1 MSTFA
6 EYTNKKKKKKQSAAN
21 TTFGEYTRSILGD
34 VFEEEDTKSKKSI
47 RDKYDFEDD
56 IAPVVNTKDK
66 EEEKRTWF
74 QKGAFSDGYNFG
86 DVTKTV
92 FGTVRDVEQNITA
105 GVLGIGEKA
114 VDAGAYVVGGVG
126 GIVSDKFRDN
136 MKDFIAKDLYN
147 EEEIAKHIQFNGAS
161 WLADLLIKEEADKT
175 SVLGE
180 KSDSL
185 AQSAGQL
192 AGTAGLQA
200 VGVPWWATTGVTSF
214 GGEADSAFK
223 QGATYGEAGV
233 SGAITAASD
242 IATEMLFKGSG
253 LGEKGLINTSGLT
266 KNLSNQVVKTF
277 ADYGITIAS
286 EAAEEVIAGMISNAG
301 TAAYKD
307 ESLKD
312 LVFSKEAMEGYLE
325 SAIGGGLLGGGM
337 NAGKFANSLN
347 TNRDFN
353 TGLTTNE
360 QKVVDAEI
368 ESRVAE
374 KEADGTKLDKK
385 ARAEIEEQVLT
396 DLKKGAIS
404 IDSIEKTLGGD
415 TYKSYQSIIEQENPL
430 KRELEE
436 VKNNRTLTKKQRKT
450 LVNAIES
457 ELKTL
462 GETSNKT
469 QLKEQ
474 LSKEVDTLT
483 QNDTFLRES
492 YNEKGRRSQAFE
504 ADLTKYDAKQQ
515 AVVKKAAESGIL
527 NNTRR
532 THEFVDMVAKISA
545 DKGVSFDFTNNAKL
559 KESGFAIDG
568 KTVNGYVKD
577 GNIALN
583 IESNK
588 ALNTVVGHE
597 ITHVLE
603 GTELYTELQ
612 QAVKDYATTKGEYDT
627 RLQELTKLYKG
638 VENANI
644 EAELTADLVGE
655 YLFTDSDFVSKLST
669 EKPNIFKKIYEEI
682 KYLVKT
688 VTGSKEFRELE
699 KVKRA
704 FDKAYKENAQATK
717 DTKYSAS
724 EDTNLYQYVQD
735 ALSGKLPKKS
745 YYKISDTISD
755 RMAKDIENIVGFSVK
770 GYGNEISPGSIRHI
784 NKEHGENGRTD
795 HSMKDYHDLAKV
807 SYVIDNYDNIKEG
820 KRSEE
825 FKNSDGTYA
834 KTVELQKKIDDGF
847 YYVVEAVPDAKNKT
861 LHIVSAYI
869 NKKDTFSD
877 VLVSNDPKRYVQD
890 EHQPNVSLNNSIPQ
904 NDKNASSE
912 VKYSLTSDT
921 EGRTLSKE
929 QQEYFK
935 DSKIRD
941 DNGNLKVMYH
951 GSPESFTVFDKKKAK
966 SSGYY
971 GKGFYFTD
979 STSHAGQYGSTYE
992 VYLNITNP
1000 IQDGTRDITKEQ
1012 LRRFVDAVAA
1022 DEDYGIEN
1030 YGYGATVDS
1039 VTDSVYGKDDFRM
1052 IADINATSI
1061 GDMVAAVELFNEV
1074 NGTDYNGIIV
1084 PTETVAFYPNQ
1095 IKNVDNAGPTSD
1107 ADIRFSLSESVEQ
1120 TKDLFAIH
1128 NLQASE
1134 LVKSIGLG
1142 GLPMPSIAIIKDQQ
1156 SHEQYGDVSLIF
1168 SKDAID
1174 PKATKNNK
1182 VYGGDAWTPTYP
1194 KIEYKPNDK
1203 VAEKIRDKYY
1213 ELGGEIGYDAVRPMY
1228 RYISEL
1234 ENALNRDGG
1243 ESGMLEKLYDD
1254 TGMMQVYLEDSG
1266 KGRVEPVINETRTEA
1281 SEAEKEQNQYFLDN
1295 ERDLV
1300 NSYKQL
1306 KAQVG
1311 SPMTWLKEHL
1321 EEVEVAYKKYLKN
1334 QFEFTDA
1341 EIDNVLA
1348 NTKKVELT
1356 KLFREA
1362 VRYEETGGVTV
1373 KTETDY
1379 EATNAAIKKKA
1390 ESGYKNWADNL
1401 FKGVEEKSGI
1411 RNNADYYTNSGNPR
1425 SWNALHWENT
1435 LENVVKAMKGQ
1446 DQTGADAMSPIASI
1460 FAVAQKEYGSIAEI
1474 KADSDRL
1481 GKVTEE
1487 EYESLK
1493 ESYSNRLTQI
1503 ASSIMDTNA
1512 RNSFIEM
1519 DSAAELIIDAI
1530 RTQKTKSAMLTY
1542 MKKWNKRVT
1551 GETVDDIVSLVSD
1564 ISNMPTGYFE
1574 AKPQRAVGLDE
1585 VGVFVIP
1592 YNADAKLKQELLNRG
1607 YSIAEYDPNIEGDRQ
1622 RVVNQ
1627 FEEYKFSLSNV
1638 GQAASHTGNY
1648 NVYGKDIALETPQDV
1663 APVSETVT
1671 EVPVQNVADDFAPL
1685 TEEQADERDMQQ
1697 APIDESY
1704 LPAEVEDFD
1713 DIFGGNTTEEVAD
1726 PFYERDIKD
1735 VGKRNVKAYMY
1746 ENPEVKPYFQEEAHN
1761 MLYELQNSVKGEK
1774 SFNDQLY
1781 YETGGEQGWY
1791 GTKRETSEDIAY
1803 LLDNFKYTYADI
1815 EKGLKAIIEDHGAE
1829 NNAIS
1834 KRIEFALNDRLK
1846 DGYTDFQ
1853 SGMHI
1858 PANQDYVQLLTDKQI
1873 SAYSDEAY
1881 NQWVQSL
1888 AAAEPTPEM
1897 APVRM
1902 DAVAQPSVSE
1912 DIAPVSGEMLDGK
1925 QRVMDFETGQ
1935 IVDEAVSELDKA
1947 KQRVNRKLEVDKRKA
1962 FEAFKEKQS
1971 QAFAELGDRN
1981 TYISTKA
1988 FELYNELKDLKKGV
2002 RASRELGYLLD
2013 HGYPWN
2019 DVKTAL
2025 LNTRAKPDRM
2035 VNANSGIEAIVRESI
2050 GRDYDSK
2057 YENISYMD
2065 MDYAEQ
2071 VKKMEAD
2078 AEAEIKA
2085 LETGEREPG
2094 KKTHGEI
2101 QRTYVEKI
2109 KQKFSESGL
2118 DFDKILEKAKNK
2130 STFASVDNTPQ
2141 RYIEK
2146 TLGYK
2151 EGQILNDLTVNKE
2164 ALNESKGIAWL
2175 NSFTNRKDGELAKLS
2190 KKYGIK
2196 PNSKEDA
2203 AAQMYAEG
2211 FYVDDNN
2218 NFIRYGDAELAKDF
2232 PNKKTQQRIKEL
2244 VNNPRVR
2251 EIYDSTLEQI
2261 NESRVR
2267 NGYPEIPRR
2276 NNYYLHFRAMDD
2288 TFSKLGIPFN
2298 PNDIRAKDLPTDIN
2312 GMTADLKP
2320 GQPYFASANRR
2331 RGLKTSHSL
2340 IGGMERYLT
2349 SAKNQIYH
2357 IDDIQTLRGL
2367 RNYIADMYG
2376 QAHGLESLDTMTE
2389 EEAEA
2394 RVKEVYDSHLSTF
2407 AKFLNE
2413 QANVLAGKTSLIDRG
2428 LEGVIGRRGIQTL
2441 NTINTQV
2448 AKNMVGFNVS
2458 SSLTNFV
2465 GAVQGLAKVN
2475 KFDAIK
2481 AFSQVSFNKMG
2492 SIFGKTDG
2500 FVENDPAMIRRKG
2513 AEKFYR
2519 TPVEKVSDKGYIL
2532 MSTVDDLTSEFL
2544 IRAKYNEL
2552 TRKGMDSEQ
2561 AHVRAGE
2568 WAMRI
2573 LGDRSLGQQPQ
2584 LYNSKMLGLVTK
2596 FQLEVRNQLDAM
2608 FYDTVQEANVSTEDI
2623 QNGIARNA
2631 KKAAKITSTM
2641 VQLAVF
2647 QHLFGQAFESVAGYN
2662 PTFDIISTL
2671 MTLFGFDDDEDS
2683 EDTFLDNTEQAFL
2696 ELLEDL
2702 PYSSALTGG
2711 RIPIQSALPI
2721 AQLVKG
2727 KDSYGN
2733 EKSRWETLAETAPY
2747 YIMPGGYN
2755 QIKKTKAGLEMFDEE
2770 HPVVGSYTDSG
2781 NLRFPIED
2789 TPLNRAQAAV
2799 FGQWAS
2805 ANARDYFDNERKPLK
2820 EKQIEEYAALN
2831 IPIQEYWDYREG
2843 LTEQETLED
2852 KFDYI
2857 AGLDLP
2863 VEKKNIMINNVVDRK
2878 EAVDLTGYEDF
2889 SGYEEFDWAIKNP
2902 EKYEFLQSINVSY
2915 ADYSGSEETKA
2926 AYDWAYKNPE
2936 KYVVS
2941 KAVGGVVEYR
2951 QYAKELNE
2959 ITADKDENG
2968 KSISGSRKEK
2978 VINYVNNMDA
2988 DYGTKLILFKSE
3000 YTSDDTYNEDIIEY
3014 LNNREDISYSEMETI
3029 LTELGFT
3036 VEADG
3041 TVRWE

>member
-1 MSTFA
+1 MANYYLGENGTM
-6 EYTNKKKKKKQSAAN
+6 TKKKKKKGKSYVMENNGFLRLQSDEQP
-21 TTFGEYTRSILGD
+21 TTQKTTVS
-34 VFEEEDTKSKKSI
+34 SK
-47 RDKYDFEDD
+47 EDD
-56 IAPVVNTKDK
+56 IAPISTKED
-66 EEEKRTWF
+66 EEKERSWF
-74 QKGAFSDGYNFG
+74 QKGAFSDGYQFG
-86 DVTKTV
+86 DVTKSIL
-92 FGTVRDVEQNITA
+92 GTYKDIEQNFATGI
-105 GVLGIGEKA
+105 LGMGEKA
-114 VDAGAYVVGGVG
+114 VDTGAYVAGGVG
-126 GIVSDKFRDN
+126 GILGADKFQGK
-136 MKDFIAKDLYN
+136 MQKFIEKDLYD
-147 EEEIAKHIQFNGAS
+147 EEKLAEKISPWLGAPGLGVGVGNLVKDNTEN
-161 WLADLLIKEEADKT
+161 W

-180 KSDSL
+180 KTDSL
-185 AQSAGQL
+185 TQSGGQL
-192 AGTAGLQA
+192 AGTMLLQA
-200 VGVPWWATTGVTSF
+200 VGVPWFLTTGATSF
-214 GGEADSAFK
+214 GGQVESAFK
-223 QGATYGEAGV
+223 EDATYGEAGG
-233 SGAITAASD
+233 SAAITAAAD
-242 IATEMLFKGSG
+242 ILTEKLSG
-253 LGEKGLINTSGLT
+253 GISFGGKTADDVLLKPLTEK
-266 KNLSNQVVKTF
+266 
-277 ADYGITIAS
+277 IAS
-286 EAAEEVIAGMISNAG
+286 KTAKTLANFGIDVVGEGSEEVIAGVVSNLG
-301 TAAYKD
+301 TSLYKE
-307 ESLKD
+307 ESLNE
-312 LVFSKEAMEGYLE
+312 LLFSEEAVDEYIE
-325 SAIGGGLLGGGM
+325 SFIGGAVLGGG
-337 NAGKFANSLN
+337 ASSVKAASSIKSG
-347 TNRDFN
+347 RDYK
-353 TGLTTNE
+353 TGLTENE
-360 QKVVDAEI
+360 QKVVDTEI
-368 ESRVAE
+368 ERLVAE
-374 KEADGTKLDKK
+374 KEASGTKLDKK

-404 IDSIEKTLGGD
+404 IDSIESALGGD
-415 TYKSYQSIIEQENPL
+415 TYSNYKSVTEQEEAL
-430 KRELEE
+430 KKEFEGLN
-436 VKNNRTLTKKQRKT
+436 KMKQGDMTGEQIDRR
-450 LVNAIES
+450 A
-457 ELKTL
+457 ELKQQL
-462 GETSNKT
+462 ADLEKTSNKT

-492 YNEKGRRSQAFE
+492 YNEKSRRSQAFE

-515 AVVKKAAESGIL
+515 AVVQKAAESGIL

-559 KESGFAIDG
+559 KESGFAVDG

-603 GTELYTELQ
+603 GTDLYTELQ

-627 RLQELTKLYKG
+627 RLQELTKLYEG

-655 YLFTDSDFVSKLST
+655 YLFTDSDFVSRLST
-669 EKPNIFKKIYEEI
+669 EKPNIFKRIYEEI

-688 VTGSKEFRELE
+688 VTGSKEARELE

-704 FDKAYKENAQATK
+704 FDKAYKESAHATK

-904 NDKNASSE
+904 NDKNSS
-912 VKYSLTSDT
+912 
-921 EGRTLSKE
+921 
-929 QQEYFK
+929 
-935 DSKIRD
+935 
-941 DNGNLKVMYH
+941 
-951 GSPESFTVFDKKKAK
+951 
-966 SSGYY
+966 
-971 GKGFYFTD
+971 
-979 STSHAGQYGSTYE
+979 
-992 VYLNITNP
+992 
-1000 IQDGTRDITKEQ
+1000 
-1012 LRRFVDAVAA
+1012 
-1022 DEDYGIEN
+1022 
-1030 YGYGATVDS
+1030 
-1039 VTDSVYGKDDFRM
+1039 
-1052 IADINATSI
+1052 
-1061 GDMVAAVELFNEV
+1061 
-1074 NGTDYNGIIV
+1074 
-1084 PTETVAFYPNQ
+1084 
-1095 IKNVDNAGPTSD
+1095 SD
-1107 ADIRFSLSESVEQ
+1107 ADIRYSLSESGKMVDNKGNEV
-1120 TKDLFAIH
+1120 TLE
-1128 NLQASE
+1128 ASE
-1134 LVKSIGLG
+1134 AGTHGTLMAIRNINEGELRGMLELG
-1142 GLPMPSIAIIKDQQ
+1142 GIPVPSIAITDP
-1156 SHEQYGDVSLIF
+1156 
-1168 SKDAID
+1168 SKVDHSSFGSISILFDKQTID
-1174 PKATKNNK
+1174 PANKKNE
-1182 VYGGDAWTPTYP
+1182 VYDRDIWSSRFPKLEYEADSKKEQALYQKMRELSENAPESVSRTLYRYTYDIEDALNRW
-1194 KIEYKPNDK
+1194 
-1203 VAEKIRDKYY
+1203 
-1213 ELGGEIGYDAVRPMY
+1213 GGEAGLIDSLSDDYGMKQAFLHSKGQFVDNVIRQTETKLTDEQIREYD
-1228 RYISEL
+1228 ILLSEL
-1234 ENALNRDGG
+1234 EKEAL
-1243 ESGMLEKLYDD
+1243 
-1254 TGMMQVYLEDSG
+1254 DSF
-1266 KGRVEPVINETRTEA
+1266 PVPEGANPLAHRREWFANHETEV
-1281 SEAEKEQNQYFLDN
+1281 KE
-1295 ERDLV
+1295 
-1300 NSYKQL
+1300 
-1306 KAQVG
+1306 
-1311 SPMTWLKEHL
+1311 
-1321 EEVEVAYKKYLKN
+1321 AYKKYLSTTFPFSAEELSDITDSMKANDFVKEVRSALMYQKN
-1334 QFEFTDA
+1334 GATTIKEEVDTAATRQEVENRVDA
-1341 EIDNVLA
+1341 TEYRNWL
-1348 NTKKVELT
+1348 KG
-1356 KLFREA
+1356 LF
-1362 VRYEETGGVTV
+1362 GGVQ
-1373 KTETDY
+1373 
-1379 EATNAAIKKKA
+1379 
-1390 ESGYKNWADNL
+1390 KN
-1401 FKGVEEKSGI
+1401 VGI
-1411 RNNADYYTNSGNPR
+1411 YNGKDPYTASGNR
-1425 SWNALHWENT
+1425 KSFKQLHDDYT
-1435 LENVVKAMKGQ
+1435 LENLVKNMTKGRTQGSENAMFGVSA
-1446 DQTGADAMSPIASI
+1446 GAISANMATRYS
-1460 FAVAQKEYGSIAEI
+1460 SIADIKNDEGRINAKADEVVQPLKDKLGESI
-1474 KADSDRL
+1474 KALHPYYKGDSYNVFDSS
-1481 GKVTEE
+1481 TEAVFE
-1487 EYESLK
+1487 LSTKKLTEANFRKILK
-1493 ESYSNRLTQI
+1493 DYYF
-1503 ASSIMDTNA
+1503 D
-1512 RNSFIEM
+1512 
-1519 DSAAELIIDAI
+1519 AE
-1530 RTQKTKSAMLTY
+1530 
-1542 MKKWNKRVT
+1542 RVPSEVLQEVISDLNT
-1551 GETVDDIVSLVSD
+1551 LKDI
-1564 ISNMPTGYFE
+1564 PTDYFE
-1574 AKPQRAVGLDE
+1574 SKPQRAVGLDE
-1585 VGVFVIP
+1585 VQAIVLPNSTDIELKRELSEKGFNVI
-1592 YNADAKLKQELLNRG
+1592 
-1607 YSIAEYDPNIEGDRQ
+1607 EYDPNIEGDRQ
-1622 RVVNQ
+1622 NKVNQ
-1627 FEEYKFSLSNV
+1627 FDDLKFSLSEQQ
-1638 GQAASHTGNY
+1638 QAIAPIGNY
-1648 NVYGKDIALETPQDV
+1648 NVYGKDIALETPQDI
-1663 APVSETVT
+1663 APVQ
-1671 EVPVQNVADDFAPL
+1671 EVVQDNADLVQDSVQDDFAPL
-1685 TEEQADERDMQQ
+1685 TEEQAAERDRQQ

-1704 LPAEVEDFD
+1704 MPAEAENFD
-1713 DIFGGNTTEEVAD
+1713 DIFTGNTTEEVAD

-1746 ENPEVKPYFQEEAHN
+1746 ENPEVKPYFQEEAQN

-1791 GTKRETSEDIAY
+1791 GTRRETSDDIAY

-1846 DGYTDFQ
+1846 DGYTDFM

-1858 PANQDYVQLLTDKQI
+1858 PANQEYVQLLTDKQI

-1881 NQWVQSL
+1881 NQWVKSL
-1888 AAAEPTPEM
+1888 ADAEPTPEI

-1902 DAVAQPSVSE
+1902 DAAVRPSVSE
-1912 DIAPVSGEMLDGK
+1912 DIAPVSGEVLDGT
-1925 QRVMDFETGQ
+1925 QRVMDFEAGQ

-1962 FEAFKEKQS
+1962 LEEFKEKQA

-2002 RASRELGYLLD
+2002 RASRELSYLLD
-2013 HGYPWN
+2013 YGYSWN

-2035 VNANSGIEAIVRESI
+2035 VNTNNRLSGIEAIVREAI

-2057 YENISYMD
+2057 YENISYMN

-2101 QRTYVEKI
+2101 QRAYVDKI

-2118 DFDKILEKAKNK
+2118 NFDKILENAKNK

-2151 EGQILNDLTVNKE
+2151 EGQLLNDLTINQE

-2190 KKYGIK
+2190 KIYGIK

-2232 PNKKTQQRIKEL
+2232 PNVKTQQRIKGL

-2261 NESRVR
+2261 NESRTR

-2276 NNYYLHFRAMDD
+2276 DNYYLHFRAMDD

-2331 RGLKTSHSL
+2331 MGLKTSHSL

-2448 AKNMVGFNVS
+2448 AKNMVGFNLSSALTGFVS
-2458 SSLTNFV
+2458 S
-2465 GAVQGLAKVN
+2465 VQAFSKAN

-2481 AFSQVSFNKMG
+2481 AFSQVASNKLT

-2500 FVENDPAMIRRKG
+2500 FVENDPAMIRRIG

-2519 TPVEKVSDKGYIL
+2519 TPYEKISDLGYTL
-2532 MSTVDDLTSEFL
+2532 MSGVDNLSTEFI

-2561 AHVRAGE
+2561 AHIKAGE

-2584 LYNSKMLGLVTK
+2584 LYNSKMLGLFTK
-2596 FQLEVRNQLDAM
+2596 FQLEVRNQLDSM
-2608 FYDTVQEANVSTEDI
+2608 FYDTIQETNVSTEDI
-2623 QNGIARNA
+2623 QNGMARNA

-2647 QHLFGQAFESVAGYN
+2647 QHLFGKAFESVAGYN
-2662 PTFDIISTL
+2662 PTFDIVSTL
-2671 MTLFGFDDDEDS
+2671 MTLLGFDDEEDS
-2683 EDTFLDNTEQAFL
+2683 EDTFLDNAEQAFL
-2696 ELLEDL
+2696 DLLEDL
-2702 PYSSALTGG
+2702 PYSSVFTGG
-2711 RIPIQSALPI
+2711 RIPIQTALPI
-2721 AQLVKG
+2721 TQLIKG
-2727 KDSYGN
+2727 EDSYGN
-2733 EKSRWETLAETAPY
+2733 EKSRWETLAEAAPY
-2747 YIMPGGYN
+2747 YVMPGGYN
-2755 QIKKTKAGLEMFDEE
+2755 QIKKSMQGIGMFSDE
-2770 HPVVGSYTDSG
+2770 HPVSGSYTDSG
-2781 NLRFPIED
+2781 NLRFPVED

-2805 ANARDYFDNERKPLK
+2805 GNARDYFDNERKPLK
-2820 EKQIEEYAALN
+2820 EKQIEEYAALD

-2843 LTEQETLED
+2843 LTKQETLED

-2889 SGYEEFDWAIKNP
+2889 SGYEEFDFAIKNP
-2902 EKYEFLQSINVSY
+2902 EKFEFLQSINVSY
-2915 ADYSGSEETKA
+2915 EEYSGSEASKE

-2941 KAVGGVVEYR
+2941 KAIGGVVEYR
-2951 QYAKELNE
+2951 QYAKELND

-2988 DYGTKLILFKSE
+2988 DYGAKLILFKSE

-3014 LNNREDISYSEMETI
+3014 LNGREDISYSEMETI
-3029 LTELGFT
+3029 LIELGFT
-3036 VEADG
+3036 VDADG